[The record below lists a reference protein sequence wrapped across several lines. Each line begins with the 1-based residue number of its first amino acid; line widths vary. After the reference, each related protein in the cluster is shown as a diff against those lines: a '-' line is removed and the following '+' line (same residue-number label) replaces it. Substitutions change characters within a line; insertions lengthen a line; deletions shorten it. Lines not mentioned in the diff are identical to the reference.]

1 MRRIDLTKAQA
12 ARSSTIRDINR
23 QFVLNYIR
31 DREPVSRADIA
42 RGTELQRSTVST
54 IVEELKAEGLVEEI
68 GAGASTGGRRPTLI
82 RLRAA
87 GAMAVGVAITPTLTT
102 VVTSDLVG
110 RVIAREEVENSPR
123 PDEMAARVVGRV
135 REIAA
140 RDQLGTLAGVGVS
153 LPGLVDTATGRAVY
167 IPFFRWRDWAIAE
180 EIERATGLKASADND
195 ANAAALAEL
204 WFGRPE
210 VSGSRDFIIVLVA
223 EGIGTGIVFDR
234 QIYRGERGAAG
245 EFGHMIVGQG
255 GPVACSCGNHDC
267 WEAFASEGAAVA
279 RYLKNAGV
287 SEKDAESSGKD
298 AAGGE
303 RDAGA
308 GDKNSGPGAC
318 GPPRV
323 CFNDVVERALGG
335 EQAAI
340 DALTETA
347 HYLGVGV
354 SNLIV
359 GLSPEAVV
367 VCGRITRAWPLIAP
381 SLEETIQR
389 SIRRGLPSARIV
401 ASTLSEPTLMG
412 SISLVLARK
421 FGLAEV

>member
-42 RGTELQRSTVST
+42 RVTELQRSTVST
-54 IVEELKAEGLVEEI
+54 IVEELKDEGLIEEI
-68 GAGASTGGRRPTLI
+68 GAGASTGGRRPTLL

-87 GAMAVGVAITPTLTT
+87 GATAVGVDITPTSTT
-102 VVTSDLVG
+102 IVTSDLVG
-110 RVIAREEVENSPR
+110 RVLAREEIENSPR
-123 PDEMAARVVGRV
+123 PDEMTAHVISRV
-135 REIAA
+135 RAIASDNNSGA
-140 RDQLGTLAGVGVS
+140 IAGVGIS
-153 LPGLVDTATGRAVY
+153 LPGLVDPGTGRAIY

-180 EIERATGLKASADND
+180 EIERATGLKPFVDND

-210 VSGSRDFIIVLVA
+210 VSDSRDFIMVLVA
-223 EGIGTGIVFDR
+223 EGIGTGIVFDG

-267 WEAFASEGAAVA
+267 WEAFSSERAAVA
-279 RYLKNAGV
+279 RYMRNAGI
-287 SEKDAESSGKD
+287 EDGKPT
-298 AAGGE
+298 
-303 RDAGA
+303 RF
-308 GDKNSGPGAC
+308 
-318 GPPRV
+318 
-323 CFNDVVERALGG
+323 CFNEVVERALGG

-347 HYLGVGV
+347 HYLGIGI

-367 VCGRITRAWPLIAP
+367 VGGIITRAWPIIAP
-381 SLEETIQR
+381 SLEETMKR

>member
-42 RGTELQRSTVST
+42 RVTELQRSTVST
-54 IVEELKAEGLVEEI
+54 IVEELKDEGLIEEI

-87 GAMAVGVAITPTLTT
+87 GVMAVGVDITPTSTT

-110 RVIAREEVENSPR
+110 RVLAREEIDNSPR
-123 PDEMAARVVGRV
+123 PEEMTAHVIERV
-135 REIAA
+135 RGLIS
-140 RDQLGTLAGVGVS
+140 RDESGTIAGVGISV
-153 LPGLVDTATGRAVY
+153 PGLVDPGTGRVIY

-180 EIERATGLKASADND
+180 EIERATGLKPRVDND

-210 VSGSRDFIIVLVA
+210 VSDSRDFIMVLVA
-223 EGIGTGIVFDR
+223 EGIGTGIVFDG

-245 EFGHMIVGQG
+245 EFGHMIVGQS
-255 GPVACSCGNHDC
+255 GPVACSCGNRDC
-267 WEAFASEGAAVA
+267 WEAFASERAAVA
-279 RYLKNAGV
+279 RYLKNAGI
-287 SEKDAESSGKD
+287 AE
-298 AAGGE
+298 GE
-303 RDAGA
+303 TAR
-308 GDKNSGPGAC
+308 S
-318 GPPRV
+318 
-323 CFNDVVERALGG
+323 CFVEVVERALGG

-340 DALTETA
+340 DALMETA
-347 HYLGVGV
+347 HYLGIGI
-354 SNLIV
+354 SNLIA

-367 VCGRITRAWPLIAP
+367 VGGTITRAWPIIAP
-381 SLEETIQR
+381 SLEETMQR

-401 ASTLSEPTLMG
+401 ASTLNEPTMMG
-412 SISLVLARK
+412 AISLVLARK
-421 FGLAEV
+421 FGLTEA

>member
-31 DREPVSRADIA
+31 DREPISRAEIA
-42 RGTELQRSTVST
+42 RVTALQRSTVST
-54 IVEELKAEGLVEEI
+54 IVEELKAEGLIEEI
-68 GAGASTGGRRPTLI
+68 GAGASTGGRRPTLL

-87 GAMAVGVAITPTLTT
+87 GATAVGVDITPTATT
-102 VVTSDLVG
+102 IVTSDLVG
-110 RVIAREEVENSPR
+110 RVLAREEVENSPR

-135 REIAA
+135 REIVAGDSSGA
-140 RDQLGTLAGVGVS
+140 VAGVGVS
-153 LPGLVDTATGRAVY
+153 LPGLVDTGAGRAVY
-167 IPFFRWRDWAIAE
+167 IPFFRWRDWPIAE
-180 EIERATGLKASADND
+180 EIERATGLKASVDND

-210 VSGSRDFIIVLVA
+210 VSDSRDFIIVLVA

-234 QIYRGERGAAG
+234 QVYRGERGAAG

-279 RYLKNAGV
+279 RYLKNAGLSEGV
-287 SEKDAESSGKD
+287 SPRACF
-298 AAGGE
+298 GE
-303 RDAGA
+303 
-308 GDKNSGPGAC
+308 
-318 GPPRV
+318 
-323 CFNDVVERALGG
+323 VVERALGG

-347 HYLGVGV
+347 HYLGIGI

-367 VCGRITRAWPLIAP
+367 VGGHITRAWPIIAP

>member
-1 MRRIDLTKAQA
+1 MRRIDLTKTQA

-31 DREPVSRADIA
+31 DREPISRAEIA
-42 RGTELQRSTVST
+42 RVTALQRSTVST
-54 IVEELKAEGLVEEI
+54 IVEELKTEGLIEEI
-68 GAGASTGGRRPTLI
+68 GAGASTGGRRPTLL

-87 GAMAVGVAITPTLTT
+87 GATAVGVDITPTSTT
-102 VVTSDLVG
+102 IVTSDLVG
-110 RVIAREEVENSPR
+110 RVLARDEIENSPR
-123 PDEMAARVVGRV
+123 PDEMSARVIERV
-135 REIAA
+135 REIVSDNNSGAI
-140 RDQLGTLAGVGVS
+140 AGVGIS
-153 LPGLVDTATGRAVY
+153 LPGLVDPGTGRAIY

-180 EIERATGLKASADND
+180 EIERATGLKPFVDND

-210 VSGSRDFIIVLVA
+210 VSDSRDFIMVLVA
-223 EGIGTGIVFDR
+223 EGIGTGIVFDG
-234 QIYRGERGAAG
+234 QIYRGERGGAG

-255 GPVACSCGNHDC
+255 GPMACSCGNHDC
-267 WEAFASEGAAVA
+267 WEAFSSERAAVA
-279 RYLKNAGV
+279 RYMSNAGI
-287 SEKDAESSGKD
+287 EDGKPT
-298 AAGGE
+298 
-303 RDAGA
+303 RF
-308 GDKNSGPGAC
+308 
-318 GPPRV
+318 
-323 CFNDVVERALGG
+323 CFQEVVERALGG

-347 HYLGVGV
+347 HYLGIGI
-354 SNLIV
+354 SNLVV

-367 VCGRITRAWPLIAP
+367 VGGTITRAWPIIAP
-381 SLEETIQR
+381 SLEETMKR

-401 ASTLSEPTLMG
+401 ASTLNEPTLMG

>member
-31 DREPVSRADIA
+31 DREPISRAEIA
-42 RGTELQRSTVST
+42 RNTELQRSTVST
-54 IVEELKAEGLVEEI
+54 IVEELKDEGLIEEI
-68 GAGASTGGRRPTLI
+68 GAGASTGGRRPTML

-87 GAMAVGVAITPTLTT
+87 GAMAVGVDVTPTHTT
-102 VVTSDLVG
+102 VATCDLKGSVLASE
-110 RVIAREEVENSPR
+110 RVENVAR
-123 PDEMAARVVGRV
+123 PDEMTARVVECV
-135 REIAA
+135 RELVA
-140 RDQLGTLAGVGVS
+140 RDRGAVVAGVGIS
-153 LPGLVDTATGRAVY
+153 LPGLVDPATGRAVF

-180 EIERATGLKASADND
+180 EIERATGLKASVDND

-210 VSGSRDFIIVLVA
+210 VSESRDFIIALVA
-223 EGIGTGIVFDR
+223 EGIGTGIVFDG

-245 EFGHMIVGQG
+245 EFGHMIVGQN
-255 GPVACSCGNHDC
+255 GPVACSCGSYDC
-267 WEAFASEGAAVA
+267 WEAFASERAAVA
-279 RYLKNAGV
+279 RYTLNAGATGGDTV
-287 SEKDAESSGKD
+287 SFD
-298 AAGGE
+298 
-303 RDAGA
+303 
-308 GDKNSGPGAC
+308 
-318 GPPRV
+318 
-323 CFNDVVERALGG
+323 DVIERALGG

-347 HYLGVGV
+347 HYLGIGI

-367 VCGRITRAWPLIAP
+367 VGGRITRAWPIVAP

-412 SISLVLARK
+412 AVSLVLARK
-421 FGLAEV
+421 FGLAED

>member
-42 RGTELQRSTVST
+42 RVTELQRSTVSI
-54 IVEELKAEGLVEEI
+54 IVEELKDEGLIEEI

-87 GAMAVGVAITPTLTT
+87 GVTAIGVNITPTSTT
-102 VVTSDLVG
+102 IVTSDLVG
-110 RVIAREEVENSPR
+110 RVLAREEIENSPR
-123 PDEMAARVVGRV
+123 PDEMTARVIERV
-135 REIAA
+135 QEIIAQDSSRA
-140 RDQLGTLAGVGVS
+140 IAGVGISV
-153 LPGLVDTATGRAVY
+153 PGLVDQKTGRVIY

-180 EIERATGLKASADND
+180 EIERATGLKPGVDND

-210 VSGSRDFIIVLVA
+210 VSGSRDFIMVLVA
-223 EGIGTGIVFDR
+223 EGIGTGIVFDG

-255 GPVACSCGNHDC
+255 GPVACSCGNRDC
-267 WEAFASEGAAVA
+267 WEAFSSERAAVA
-279 RYLKNAGV
+279 RYLKNANVDEANV
-287 SEKDAESSGKD
+287 S
-298 AAGGE
+298 
-303 RDAGA
+303 RF
-308 GDKNSGPGAC
+308 
-318 GPPRV
+318 
-323 CFNDVVERALGG
+323 CFQEVVERALGG

-347 HYLGVGV
+347 HYLGIGI
-354 SNLIV
+354 SNLIA

-367 VCGRITRAWPLIAP
+367 VGGTITRAWPIIAP
-381 SLEETIQR
+381 SLEETMKR

-401 ASTLSEPTLMG
+401 ASTLSEPTMMG
-412 SISLVLARK
+412 AISLVLARK
-421 FGLAEV
+421 FGLTEV

>member
-31 DREPVSRADIA
+31 DRETISRADIA

-54 IVEELKAEGLVEEI
+54 IVEELKAEGLIEEI

-87 GAMAVGVAITPTLTT
+87 GAMAVGVDITPTVTT

-110 RVIAREEVENSPR
+110 RVLAREEVENSPR

-135 REIAA
+135 REVAA
-140 RDQLGTLAGVGVS
+140 RDRLGALAGVGVS
-153 LPGLVDTATGRAVY
+153 LPGLVDTGTGRAVY

-180 EIERATGLKASADND
+180 EIERATGLKASVDND

-223 EGIGTGIVFDR
+223 EGIGTGLVFDG

-287 SEKDAESSGKD
+287 KE
-298 AAGGE
+298 GE
-303 RDAGA
+303 
-308 GDKNSGPGAC
+308 
-318 GPPRV
+318 PPRA
-323 CFNDVVERALGG
+323 CFGEVVERALGG

-347 HYLGVGV
+347 HYLGIGV

-367 VCGRITRAWPLIAP
+367 VCGHITRAWPIIAP

>member
-1 MRRIDLTKAQA
+1 MPMRRIDLTKAQA

-31 DREPVSRADIA
+31 DREPISRAEIA
-42 RGTELQRSTVST
+42 RNTELQRSTVST
-54 IVEELKAEGLVEEI
+54 IVEELKAEGLIEEI
-68 GAGASTGGRRPTLI
+68 GAGASTGGRRPTML

-87 GAMAVGVAITPTLTT
+87 GAMAVGVDVTPTHTT
-102 VVTSDLVG
+102 VASCDLVG
-110 RVIAREEVENSPR
+110 RVLASERVENVPR
-123 PDEMAARVVGRV
+123 PDEMTARVVECV
-135 REIAA
+135 RELLA
-140 RDQLGTLAGVGVS
+140 RNSSGAVAGVGIS
-153 LPGLVDTATGRAVY
+153 LPGLVDPSTGRAVF

-180 EIERATGLKASADND
+180 EIERATGLKASVDND

-210 VSGSRDFIIVLVA
+210 VSDSRDFIIALVA
-223 EGIGTGIVFDR
+223 EGIGTGIVFDG

-245 EFGHMIVGQG
+245 EFGHMIVGQN
-255 GPVACSCGNHDC
+255 GPVACSCGSRDC
-267 WEAFASEGAAVA
+267 WEAFASERSAVA
-279 RYLKNAGV
+279 RYLENTRA
-287 SEKDAESSGKD
+287 AESESVSFD
-298 AAGGE
+298 
-303 RDAGA
+303 
-308 GDKNSGPGAC
+308 
-318 GPPRV
+318 
-323 CFNDVVERALGG
+323 DVMERALGG
-335 EQAAI
+335 EPAAI

-347 HYLGVGV
+347 HYLGIGI

-367 VCGRITRAWPLIAP
+367 VGGRITRAWPIVAP

-412 SISLVLARK
+412 AISLVLARK
-421 FGLAEV
+421 FGLAED

>member
-31 DREPVSRADIA
+31 DREPISRADIA
-42 RGTELQRSTVST
+42 RSTELQGSTVST
-54 IVEELKAEGLVEEI
+54 IVGERKGGGLIEES
-68 GAGASTGGRRPTLI
+68 GAGASTGGRRPTPL

-87 GAMAVGVAITPTLTT
+87 GATAVGVDITPSATT
-102 VVTSDLVG
+102 IATSDLVG
-110 RVIAREEVENSPR
+110 RVIARESFENSPR
-123 PDEMAARVVGRV
+123 PEELAAHVIGRL
-135 REIAA
+135 REIAGREHQGA
-140 RDQLGTLAGVGVS
+140 IAGVGVS
-153 LPGLVDTATGRAVY
+153 LPGLVDTETGRAIY
-167 IPFFRWRDWAIAE
+167 IPFFRWRDWTIAE
-180 EIERATGLKASADND
+180 EIERATGLKARVDND

-210 VSGSRDFIIVLVA
+210 VSGARDFILALVA
-223 EGIGTGIVFDR
+223 EGIGTGIVFDG

-245 EFGHMIVGQG
+245 EFGHMIVGEN

-267 WEAFASEGAAVA
+267 WEAFASERAAVA
-279 RYLKNAGV
+279 RYLKTTGASAAEPTRV
-287 SEKDAESSGKD
+287 AFSE
-298 AAGGE
+298 
-303 RDAGA
+303 
-308 GDKNSGPGAC
+308 
-318 GPPRV
+318 
-323 CFNDVVERALGG
+323 VVERALGG

-340 DALTETA
+340 CALTETA
-347 HYLGVGV
+347 HYLGIGI

-359 GLSPEAVV
+359 GLSPETVV
-367 VCGRITRAWPLIAP
+367 VGGTITRAWPIILP
-381 SLEETIQR
+381 PLEETIMR

-421 FGLAEV
+421 FGLAEA